1 MNKLLITYL
10 PELLITLAIWALV
23 GWKLGLSAFLLTV
36 MLSILEITLSAD
48 NAVLNSR
55 ILMHLSV
62 FWQRMFLTVG
72 IIFAVFV
79 VRFVL
84 PILMVAAATLTDVGT
99 IFSLAINNPDEYGH
113 KLHDVGPIISAFG
126 GIFLL
131 MVGIFFFL
139 DKTRTIRQLWFRRIE
154 GALLR
159 IAKRAYAKWLIVFLA
174 YGLTLLALPADQR
187 GAIAVAMAIG
197 IGVYSLMH
205 TVTGHMPSSAE
216 GKKSQPAT
224 VVGWAAFSLFM
235 YLQVLDASFSL
246 DGVIGAF
253 AITNNIIVIMA
264 GLGIGALWVRTMT
277 IYMVR
282 HDTLLKYKYLESG
295 AHWAIL
301 ALSGVMFL
309 KIFHIELPELAVG
322 VIGLVFVA
330 GAIAASI
337 RATRLSLIQ

>member
-1 MNKLLITYL
+1 MNKLIIHYL
-10 PELLITLAIWALV
+10 PELLITLAIWVLV

-99 IFSLAINNPDEYGH
+99 IFNLAINNPDEYGH
-113 KLHDVGPIISAFG
+113 RLHEVSPSISAFG

-131 MVGIFFFL
+131 MVGIFFFV
-139 DKTRTIRQLWFRRIE
+139 DPSRTMRELWFRRIE
-154 GALLR
+154 GGLVR
-159 IAKRAYAKWLIVFLA
+159 IAKKKYVRWLIIAGVYVA
-174 YGLTLLALPADQR
+174 TLVALPEAAR
-187 GAIAVAMAIG
+187 SAIAISMAIG
-197 IGVYSLMH
+197 IGLYSLMH
-205 TVTGHMPSSAE
+205 SVTGHMPSSAE
-216 GKKSQPAT
+216 SNKGRK

-253 AITNNIIVIMA
+253 ALTNNIIIIMA

-282 HDTLLKYKYLESG
+282 HDTLLRYKYLESG

-301 ALSGVMFL
+301 ALSAVMFL
-309 KIFHIELPELAVG
+309 KIFGIEPPELAVG
-322 VIGLVFVA
+322 IIGLVFVA
-330 GAIAASI
+330 GAIAASV
-337 RATRLSLIQ
+337 RAARLGLIQ

>member
-1 MNKLLITYL
+1 MNKLLIHYL
-10 PELLITLAIWALV
+10 PELIITLAIWVLV

-131 MVGIFFFL
+131 MVGVFFFL

-154 GALLR
+154 GGFLY
-159 IAKRAYAKWLIVFLA
+159 IAKKAYIKWLVVFLA
-174 YGLTLLALPADQR
+174 YGLTLIALPADQR
-187 GAIAVAMAIG
+187 TAVAIAMAIG
-197 IGVYSLMH
+197 VALYSLMH
-205 TVTGHMPSSAE
+205 TVTGHMPSAADD
-216 GKKSQPAT
+216 KKNKRT
-224 VVGWAAFSLFM
+224 VVVGWAAFSLFM

-253 AITNNIIVIMA
+253 AITDNIIVIMA

-309 KIFHIELPELAVG
+309 KIFRIELPELAVG
-322 VIGLVFVA
+322 IIGLVFVA
-330 GAIAASI
+330 GAIAASV
-337 RATRLSLIQ
+337 RAARLGLIQ

>member
-1 MNKLLITYL
+1 MNKLLRHYW
-10 PELLITLAIWALV
+10 PELLITIAIWVLV
-23 GWKLGLSAFLLTV
+23 GWQLGLSAFLLTV

-72 IIFAVFV
+72 IIFAVFI

-84 PILMVAAATLTDVGT
+84 PILMVAAATMTDVGT
-99 IFSLAINNPDEYGH
+99 IFNLAINNPEEYGH
-113 KLHDVGPIISAFG
+113 RLHDVGPVISAFG

-131 MVGIFFFL
+131 MVGVFFFV
-139 DKTRTIRQLWFRRIE
+139 DSTRTMRELWFHRIE
-154 GALLR
+154 GGLVL
-159 IAKRAYAKWLIVFLA
+159 IAKKKYVRWLIIAAA
-174 YGLTLLALPADQR
+174 YIATLVALPETAR
-187 GAIAVAMAIG
+187 PSIAVAMAIG
-197 IGVYSLMH
+197 VGLYSLMH
-205 TVTGHMPSSAE
+205 SVTGHMPSSAE
-216 GKKSQPAT
+216 TKGKRK

-253 AITNNIIVIMA
+253 ALTNNIIIIMA

-301 ALSGVMFL
+301 ALSAVMFL

-322 VIGLVFVA
+322 IIGLVFVA
-330 GAIAASI
+330 GAIAASV
-337 RATRLSLIQ
+337 RAARLGLIHE